1 MQQSNSLEQRQ
12 TQRRGVFIGFASLIF
27 MYWAAMAP
35 LSYNTLLLQG
45 SGFSSAEVGSI
56 MAAFAAIGIIAPPIW
71 GYIAD
76 RIRSASKTFILVF
89 GIQAVVI
96 ASLPLFG
103 GLKLGGFVLLALAM
117 PLSNFVRNCSQ
128 NLLDAW
134 TMQNTTRTGVPFG
147 SVRLFGSLGWTV
159 SCVGMSVLASMTDVS
174 IAFYLAGI
182 FSVIVCA
189 MAMRLNRRFP
199 SQDTT
204 DVMEKAVENAK
215 KLNPFRLFKN
225 YYFVVLLG
233 YVLLSQMMFNC
244 TTTFM
249 PYLLEHL
256 EIDANFTGTVM
267 GLRSLTEVPFL
278 LLGGILLRRIEL
290 PKLMAGV
297 GVLLAIEQICY
308 NFVSTPITV
317 ILVVLIGGLASGLY
331 FSTTIEYAF
340 RLAPSGLASSAQTFL
355 GMATAIGMIC
365 SSLLGGF
372 MVDTFGVLSFYTTSG
387 LIIFTGFVLYVLSFP
402 FATKVLKKP
411 IPEDLLRK
419 G

>member
-1 MQQSNSLEQRQ
+1 
-12 TQRRGVFIGFASLIF
+12 
-27 MYWAAMAP
+27 MAP

-56 MAAFAAIGIIAPPIW
+56 MAAFAAVGIIAPPIW

-189 MAMRLNRRFP
+189 MAMRLNPLRIR
-199 SQDTT
+199 QTLW
-204 DVMEKAVENAK
+204 K
-215 KLNPFRLFKN
+215 KRWRTLK
-225 YYFVVLLG
+225 
-233 YVLLSQMMFNC
+233 
-244 TTTFM
+244 
-249 PYLLEHL
+249 
-256 EIDANFTGTVM
+256 
-267 GLRSLTEVPFL
+267 SLTPSACL
-278 LLGGILLRRIEL
+278 KITILSCCWA
-290 PKLMAGV
+290 MCC
-297 GVLLAIEQICY
+297 LA
-308 NFVSTPITV
+308 
-317 ILVVLIGGLASGLY
+317 
-331 FSTTIEYAF
+331 
-340 RLAPSGLASSAQTFL
+340 R
-355 GMATAIGMIC
+355 
-365 SSLLGGF
+365 
-372 MVDTFGVLSFYTTSG
+372 
-387 LIIFTGFVLYVLSFP
+387 
-402 FATKVLKKP
+402 
-411 IPEDLLRK
+411 
-419 G
+419 